1 MLDENGQPR
10 LEDERDEILDR
21 IARLPSDAQEAPTLC
36 AYAGELSYRIHLSA
50 ESEPDGADLELAAE
64 AFALA
69 FAAPGA
75 DDDWHA
81 WRIVY
86 AHVRAIQYDADP
98 SPELLSSCW
107 ELLLSGTASL
117 SADDPTYDAPRALGS
132 HLLALCA
139 KERYRQAPDAPHEE
153 RIALLDE
160 AVNRSADAEG
170 VLEAGSEEAVD
181 LWEAQGFLRL
191 ERFLL
196 GGRVED
202 AAAAAA
208 HYKAVLE
215 AALPGTD
222 LPLVRH
228 SVGIA
233 LLLHGRA
240 TADRD
245 ELEEAREAFGT
256 AVRDARRRTGEDPW
270 WAGEAESRALFVRFM
285 IWSTWKDQAH
295 AAAGEVELTALLAR
309 PGAEEEL
316 LPQFL
321 DGFGRLLYERASVRG
336 DGAGCD
342 RGIALMRRAVT
353 EWLPERD
360 GKITAAAMFLAYCQQ
375 TRHAADPDPSR
386 IADVAEAAGIVLADE
401 ETHADVRKGARI
413 LAAWARFYGE
423 EQGDDGTTAPQ
434 GDDITTVYNELLNDI
449 DAGVTFLDFSE
460 NDEDFPGLMA
470 GYSPQR
476 QAAVF
481 DEMYTEWRAIEPGPG
496 RARAAAMLL
505 SHLRILDPH
514 GAHVSAAQKDEL
526 MAAAFEHGQDDPA
539 WQRTAHMTVGAA
551 RMADEMA
558 GAGSGMDTVLDHF
571 AQAQAAGARAGGGS
585 GGHGLDLA
593 RIMATS
599 HRGQTG
605 GGADDVE
612 AARAQWRELRDHP
625 GLSPHKRRIM
635 DAQQASF
642 DAQAAIRRGDLA
654 AADRHT
660 GVVIE
665 VHAGLDPDD
674 PSRAELWTLIE
685 INRGIRDDLA
695 DDLGEPP
702 APPLVGRPTAARLRR
717 EAARLPRDHRAW
729 VLGDS
734 GITRFVRA
742 GKTQDPAD
750 LAEAM
755 ELLEEA
761 HDLVDEGSDSK
772 LRYAGSLG
780 GCHLAL
786 AVLQRDPR
794 ARDRHLA
801 RGIEMLE
808 YSYGVVG
815 GPEHR
820 LYASTGLG
828 LARAYRTRDSLRADD
843 RAHARRIGLDAL
855 RGHAWAALLQS
866 GTEHATQ
873 AAEKATGAALEVAA
887 WCLRDNAPEEAVRA
901 LDACRGLVL
910 HAATTSSTVPERLV
924 AVGREDLAAEWRG
937 AGAAPDQAADP
948 LSAAQASLSVP
959 SALRRRVLAA
969 LTGEEAPPGEGTPQ
983 DRLLDPP
990 TPAEIATALRT
1001 LGKDALIYLVP
1012 ASDDGGGAAVVVT
1025 NGGDTHSVPLP
1036 KLREDAGP
1044 LTTYVPAGEGA
1055 RDMGPVPGYAAAS
1068 PPASSTATPHRDR
1081 LDRLCGWAWYAAMRP
1096 LFDAFA
1102 APRKPGRVPR
1112 LVLVPMGALGLV
1124 PWHAAWDRADDGGR
1138 RYAVQDAEISY
1149 AASARLLCD
1158 VAARTAVPHTGRAL
1172 VVGNPTGDLRYAGEE
1187 ADAVQRV
1194 FYPSG
1199 QFLGG
1204 RSGGLSDGAGTPAEV
1219 VSWLRAGDE
1228 DSGGVL
1234 HLACHAAVTGRAAA
1248 SGSAYLSLHGGELS
1262 AEELTE
1268 ALSGGGRGR
1277 LALVLLAACRSHVS
1291 GRGHNEAYTLST
1303 AFLVAGARSVIGS
1316 LWPVPDD
1323 ATSVL
1328 MFLTHHYLREE
1339 GETPARALRRA
1350 QLWILD
1356 PGRELPPGLP
1366 PVLAERARGVDP
1378 DDLSGWAGFTHLG
1391 Q

>member
-1 MLDENGQPR
+1 MLDENSRSQ
-10 LEDERDEILDR
+10 LEEERDEVLDR
-21 IARLPSDAQEAPTLC
+21 IAELPSDAQEAPVLC
-36 AYAGELSYRIHLSA
+36 AYAGELSYRIYLTA
-50 ESEPDGADLELAAE
+50 GSEPDDADLQLASE

-86 AHVRAIQYDADP
+86 AHVRALEYDAEP
-98 SPELLSSCW
+98 TPELLAQCW
-107 ELLLSGTASL
+107 ELLLDGTESL
-117 SADDPTYDAPRALGS
+117 SADDPAYDAPRVLGR

-139 KERYRQAPDAPHEE
+139 RERYTRAGEAPREE
-153 RIALLDE
+153 RAALLDE
-160 AVNRSADAEG
+160 ALRRSADADTA
-170 VLEAGSEEAVD
+170 LEAGSQEVVD

-191 ERFLL
+191 ERCLL
-196 GGRVED
+196 GGGAEN
-202 AAAAAA
+202 AAAAVA

-215 AALPGTD
+215 AALSGTD
-222 LPLVRH
+222 LPFVRH
-228 SVGIA
+228 SLGVA
-233 LLLHGRA
+233 LLVHGRA

-256 AVRDARRRTGEDPW
+256 AVRDARRRTGEEPS
-270 WAGEAESRALFVRFM
+270 WAGEAESRAVFVRVV

-295 AAAGEVELTALLAR
+295 AAAGEVELIALLKR
-309 PGAEEEL
+309 PGVAEEL
-316 LPQFL
+316 LPQML
-321 DGFGRLLYERASVRG
+321 DGFGRLLYDRANVRG
-336 DGAGCD
+336 DAAGCD

-353 EWLPERD
+353 EWQPERD
-360 GKITAAAMFLAYCQQ
+360 GSVTAAALFLGFCQQ
-375 TRHAADPDPSR
+375 TRHAADPDPAR
-386 IADVAEAAGIVLADE
+386 VADVAEAAALALADE
-401 ETHADVRKGARI
+401 NAVAEVRKGARI
-413 LAAWARFYGE
+413 LAAWAQFRGAEQKDGARSSQDVELKDVYGE
-423 EQGDDGTTAPQ
+423 LFR
-434 GDDITTVYNELLNDI
+434 DIEE
-449 DAGVTFLDFSE
+449 GRTFLDFSGT
-460 NDEDFPGLMA
+460 DEDFPGLLA
-470 GYSPQR
+470 GFSPER

-481 DEMYTEWRAIEPGPG
+481 DEMYAEWSALETGQG
-496 RARAAAMLL
+496 RAKGAALLL

-514 GAHVSAAQKDEL
+514 GVHVSAAQKADL
-526 MAAAFEHGQDDPA
+526 VAAALEHGKDDPQ
-539 WQRTAHMTVGAA
+539 WQHTAHMAA
-551 RMADEMA
+551 GSALMADEMA
-558 GAGSGMDTVLDHF
+558 GAGAGMDAVLDHF

-585 GGHGLDLA
+585 AGHGLDLA
-593 RIMATS
+593 RMMATN

-612 AARAQWRELRDHP
+612 AARAQWRELRDRP
-625 GLSPHKRRIM
+625 GLPAHTRLIM

-642 DAQAAIRRGDLA
+642 DAQTAIRHGDLE

-660 GVVIE
+660 AVVIE
-665 VHAGLDPDD
+665 VHAGLDPED

-685 INRGIRDDLA
+685 IDRMIRDDFA
-695 DDLGEPP
+695 EQIGEPP

-717 EAARLPRDHRAW
+717 DAAKLPRDHRAW

-734 GITRFVRA
+734 GIVRFTRA
-742 GKTQDPAD
+742 KESLDSAA

-755 ELLEEA
+755 ELVQEA
-761 HDLVDEGSDSK
+761 HDLADEGSDSK
-772 LRYAGSLG
+772 LRYASCLG
-780 GCHLAL
+780 AGHCAL
-786 AVLQRDPR
+786 AEIQRDPR
-794 ARDRHLA
+794 ARERHLT

-828 LARAYRTRDSLRADD
+828 LARAYRARDSLRAGD
-843 RAHARRIGLDAL
+843 RATARRIGLDAL

-873 AAEKATGAALEVAA
+873 AAEKATGSALEVTA
-887 WCLRDNAPEEAVRA
+887 WCLRDNAPEDAVRA

-910 HAATTSSTVPERLV
+910 HAATTSSTVPERLA
-924 AVGREDLAAEWRG
+924 AVGREDLADQWRG
-937 AGAAPDQAADP
+937 VGAASGEAADP
-948 LSAAQASLSVP
+948 LSATQAPLSVP

-969 LTGEEAPPGEGTPQ
+969 LTGEEAPPGEGTAQ

-990 TPAEIATALRT
+990 APAEIATALRT
-1001 LGKDALIYLVP
+1001 LGKDALVYLVP
-1012 ASDDGGGAAVVVT
+1012 ASEDGGGAAVVVT
-1025 NGGDTHSVPLP
+1025 NGGDVHSVPLP

-1044 LTTYVPAGEGA
+1044 LKAYTPAGEGV
-1055 RDMGPVPGYAAAS
+1055 RDMGPVPGHAPPAPAPAAA
-1068 PPASSTATPHRDR
+1068 APHRER

-1102 APRKPGRVPR
+1102 APGRPGRVPR

-1124 PWHAAWDRADDGGR
+1124 PWHAAWGHTDSGSR
-1138 RYAVQDAEISY
+1138 RYALQDAEISY

-1194 FYPSG
+1194 FYPDG
-1199 QFLGG
+1199 QFLGD
-1204 RSGGLSDGAGTPAEV
+1204 RSGGRSDGAGTPQEV

-1234 HLACHAAVTGRAAA
+1234 HLACHATVTGR
-1248 SGSAYLSLHGGELS
+1248 SGLRGSAHLSLHDGELS

-1277 LALVLLAACRSHVS
+1277 LGLVLLAACRSHVS

-1328 MFLTHHYLREE
+1328 MFLTHHFLRTE
-1339 GETPARALRRA
+1339 GESPARALRRA

-1356 PGRELPPGLP
+1356 PDRELPPDLP
-1366 PVLAERARGVDP
+1366 PLLAARAGGVDP

>member
-1 MLDENGQPR
+1 MLDENRQPR
-10 LEDERDEILDR
+10 LEDERDEVLDH
-21 IARLPSDAQEAPTLC
+21 IARLPSDAQEAPALC
-36 AYAGELSYRIHLSA
+36 AYAGELSYRIHLAA

-69 FAAPGA
+69 FAAPGT
-75 DDDWHA
+75 DDEWHA
-81 WRIVY
+81 WRILY
-86 AHVRAIQYDADP
+86 AHVRALQYDTAP
-98 SPELLSSCW
+98 SPQLLSECW
-107 ELLLSGTASL
+107 ELLLSGTESL
-117 SADDPTYDAPRALGS
+117 SADDPTYDVPRALGR

-139 KERYRQAPDAPHEE
+139 RERYTRTPQDAPDEE
-153 RIALLDE
+153 RAALLDE
-160 AVNRSADAEG
+160 AVRRCADADEI
-170 VLEAGSEEAVD
+170 LEAGSEESVD
-181 LWEAQGFLRL
+181 LWEVQGFLRL
-191 ERFLL
+191 ERCML
-196 GGRVED
+196 GGGVED
-202 AAAAAA
+202 AAASVA

-228 SVGIA
+228 SLGIA
-233 LLLHGRA
+233 LLVHGRA

-256 AVRDARRRTGEDPW
+256 AVRDARRRTGEEPW
-270 WAGEAESRALFVRFM
+270 WAGEAESRGLFVRFV

-309 PGAEEEL
+309 PGAEEQL

-321 DGFGRLLYERASVRG
+321 DGFGRLLYERASARG
-336 DGAGCD
+336 DAAGCD

-353 EWLPERD
+353 EWRPERD
-360 GKITAAAMFLAYCQQ
+360 GKVTATAMFLGYCQQ
-375 TRHAADPDPSR
+375 SRHAADPDPSR
-386 IADVAEAAGIVLADE
+386 IADVAEAAALVLADE
-401 ETHADVRKGARI
+401 EAHAEVRKGARI

-423 EQGDDGTTAPQ
+423 EPEDGTTSPQ
-434 GDDITTVYNELLNDI
+434 DNGLTTLYRDLLNDI
-449 DAGVTFLDFSE
+449 DEGRTFLDFSGT
-460 NDEDFPGLMA
+460 DEDFPGLFA
-470 GYSPQR
+470 GAGPER
-476 QAAVF
+476 LAAVF
-481 DEMYTEWRAIEPGPG
+481 DEMYAGWREVEPGAG
-496 RARAAAMLL
+496 RAKAAAMLL

-514 GAHVSAAQKDEL
+514 GDHVSAAQKDEL
-526 MAAAFEHGQDDPA
+526 VAAALEHGKDDPA
-539 WQRTAHMTVGAA
+539 WQRTAHMAAGAA

-585 GGHGLDLA
+585 EEHGLDFA

-612 AARAQWRELRDHP
+612 AARAQWRELRDRP
-625 GLSPHKRRIM
+625 GLSPHKRRVM

-642 DAQAAIRRGDLA
+642 DAQAAIRRGDIA
-654 AADRHT
+654 AADRNIA
-660 GVVIE
+660 VVME
-665 VHAGLDPDD
+665 VHAGLDPED

-685 INRGIRDDLA
+685 LDRMVRDDFA
-695 DDLGEPP
+695 EGIGEPP
-702 APPLVGRPTAARLRR
+702 APPLVGRPTAAKLRR
-717 EAARLPRDHRAW
+717 DAAKLPRDHRAW

-734 GITRFVRA
+734 GIARFVRA

-755 ELLEEA
+755 ELVQEA

-772 LRYAGSLG
+772 LRYANCLG
-780 GCHLAL
+780 AGHCAL
-786 AVLQRDPR
+786 AAIQRDPR
-794 ARDRHLA
+794 ARDRHLT
-801 RGIEMLE
+801 RGVEMLE
-808 YSYGVVG
+808 YAYGVVG

-828 LARAYRTRDSLRADD
+828 LARAYRTRDSLHAGD

-924 AVGREDLAAEWRG
+924 AVGREDLAAQWRE
-937 AGAAPDQAADP
+937 AGAATDQAPDP
-948 LSAAQASLSVP
+948 LSAAQAPLSVP
-959 SALRRRVLAA
+959 SALRRRVLPA

-1025 NGGDTHSVPLP
+1025 NGGDVHSVPLP

-1044 LTTYVPAGEGA
+1044 LATYVPAGDGA
-1055 RDMGPVPGYAAAS
+1055 RDMGPVPGYAPAA
-1068 PPASSTATPHRDR
+1068 PPAARPHRDR

-1124 PWHAAWDRADDGGR
+1124 PWHAAWDQVGDGSR
-1138 RYAVQDAEISY
+1138 RYALQDAEISY

-1204 RSGGLSDGAGTPAEV
+1204 RSGGRSDGAGTPAEV

-1234 HLACHAAVTGRAAA
+1234 HLACHASVTGRAAA
-1248 SGSAYLSLHGGELS
+1248 RGSAYLSLHGGELS

-1277 LALVLLAACRSHVS
+1277 LGLVLLAACRSHVS

-1356 PGRELPPGLP
+1356 PDRELPPGLP
-1366 PVLAERARGVDP
+1366 PLLAERARGVDA

>member
-1 MLDENGQPR
+1 MLDENRQPQ

-21 IARLPSDAQEAPTLC
+21 IARLPSDAPEAPALC
-36 AYAGELSYRIHLSA
+36 AYAGELSYRIYLSA
-50 ESEPDGADLELAAE
+50 DAEPDGADLELAAE

-69 FAAPGA
+69 FETPDA

-81 WRIVY
+81 WRIVH
-86 AHVRAIQYDADP
+86 AHVRALQYDADP
-98 SPELLSSCW
+98 TPELLQGCW
-107 ELLLSGTASL
+107 ESVLAGTESL
-117 SADDPTYDAPRALGS
+117 SADDPVYDETRTLGR

-139 KERYRQAPDAPHEE
+139 KERYSQAPQDAPQEE
-153 RIALLDE
+153 RAALLDE
-160 AVNRSADAEG
+160 AVRRCADAHA
-170 VLEAGSEEAVD
+170 VLEAGSQEAVD
-181 LWEAQGFLRL
+181 LWEALGYLHL
-191 ERFLL
+191 ERCGLH
-196 GGRVED
+196 GGTDD
-202 AAAAAA
+202 AAASVT

-228 SVGIA
+228 SLGIA
-233 LLLHGRA
+233 LLVHGRA

-256 AVRDARRRTGEDPW
+256 AVRDARRSTGEEPW
-270 WAGEAESRALFVRFM
+270 WAGEAESRAVFVRVM
-285 IWSTWKDQAH
+285 IWSTWKDHAH

-309 PGAEEEL
+309 PGMEEEL
-316 LPQFL
+316 LPQML
-321 DGFGRLLYERASVRG
+321 DGFGRLLYERAGVRG

-342 RGIALMRRAVT
+342 RAIALMRRAVT
-353 EWLPERD
+353 EWRPERD
-360 GKITAAAMFLAYCQQ
+360 GKVTAAALFLGYCQQ
-375 TRHAADPDPSR
+375 TRHAVDPDPSR
-386 IADVAEAAGIVLADE
+386 IADVAEAAALALADE
-401 ETHADVRKGARI
+401 QALPEVRKGARI
-413 LAAWARFYGE
+413 LAAWARFYGG
-423 EQGDDGTTAPQ
+423 EQEGGTKPAP
-434 GDDITTVYNELLNDI
+434 GDDITAVYGDLLNDI
-449 DAGVTFLDFSE
+449 EEGRTFLDFGGA
-460 NDEDFPGLMA
+460 DEDFPGLFA
-470 GYSPQR
+470 GYSPER

-481 DEMYTEWRAIEPGPG
+481 DEMYAGWRAEEPGPG

-514 GAHVSAAQKDEL
+514 GDHVSAAQKDEL
-526 MAAAFEHGQDDPA
+526 AAAALEHGKDDPA
-539 WQRTAHMTVGAA
+539 WQATAHLAAGAA
-551 RMADEMA
+551 RMTDEMA
-558 GAGSGMDTVLDHF
+558 GAGRGMDAVLDHF
-571 AQAQAAGARAGGGS
+571 AQAQAAGALAGGGAD
-585 GGHGLDLA
+585 GEHGLDLA

-612 AARAQWRELRDHP
+612 SARAQWLELRDRP
-625 GLSPHKRRIM
+625 GLSPHKRRVM

-642 DAQAAIRRGDLA
+642 DAQAAVRRGDLA
-654 AADRHT
+654 AADRHID
-660 GVVIE
+660 VVIE

-685 INRGIRDDLA
+685 LDRMVRDDFA
-695 DDLGEPP
+695 EGIGEPL

-734 GITRFVRA
+734 GIARFVRA
-742 GKTQDPAD
+742 GRTRDPAD

-755 ELLEEA
+755 ELLQEA

-772 LRYAGSLG
+772 LRYASTLG
-780 GCHLAL
+780 GSHCAL
-786 AVLQRDPR
+786 SAIQRDPR

-808 YSYGVVG
+808 YAFGMVG

-828 LARAYRTRDSLRADD
+828 LARAYRNRDSLRTHD
-843 RAHARRIGLDAL
+843 RANARRIGLDAL

-910 HAATTSSTVPERLV
+910 HAATTSSTVPERLA
-924 AVGREDLAAEWRG
+924 AVGREDLAAQWSGVGG
-937 AGAAPDQAADP
+937 APEQAADP
-948 LSAAQASLSVP
+948 LSATQTTLSVP

-1001 LGKDALIYLVP
+1001 LRKDALIYLVP

-1025 NGGDTHSVPLP
+1025 NGGDVHSVPLP

-1044 LTTYVPAGEGA
+1044 LRTYTPAGEGA
-1055 RDMGPVPGYAAAS
+1055 RDMGPVPGYA
-1068 PPASSTATPHRDR
+1068 PPAPAPAAPPHRER

-1124 PWHAAWDRADDGGR
+1124 PWHAAWDRTDAGSR
-1138 RYAVQDAEISY
+1138 RYALQDAEISY

-1194 FYPSG
+1194 FYPDG
-1199 QFLGG
+1199 QFLGD
-1204 RSGGLSDGAGTPAEV
+1204 RSGGRSDGTGTPQEV
-1219 VSWLRAGDE
+1219 VSWLRAGEE

-1234 HLACHAAVTGRAAA
+1234 HLACHATVTGRSGTA
-1248 SGSAYLSLHGGELS
+1248 GSAHLSLSGGKLW

-1277 LALVLLAACRSHVS
+1277 LGLVLLAACRSHVS

-1328 MFLTHHYLREE
+1328 MFLTHHFLRQE
-1339 GETPARALRRA
+1339 GEPPARALRRA
-1350 QLWILD
+1350 QLWILN
-1356 PGRELPPGLP
+1356 PERELPPGLP
-1366 PVLAERARGVDP
+1366 PLLAERVGSVDP

>member
-1 MLDENGQPR
+1 MLQG
-10 LEDERDEILDR
+10 ERAEILDHL
-21 IARLPSDAQEAPTLC
+21 ARLPSDAQEAPALC

-50 ESEPDGADLELAAE
+50 DGDPDGADLELAAE

-69 FAAPGA
+69 FAAPGT

-86 AHVRAIQYDADP
+86 AHVRALQYDTDP
-98 SPELLSSCW
+98 SRQLLDDCW
-107 ELLLSGTASL
+107 ELLLAGTASL
-117 SADDPTYDAPRALGS
+117 SAGDSVYDDTRVLGR

-139 KERYRQAPDAPHEE
+139 KERYVRCSPDAPGEVRAE
-153 RIALLDE
+153 LLDE
-160 AVNRSADAEG
+160 ALRRCADAHA
-170 VLEAGSEEAVD
+170 VLEAGGEESVD

-191 ERFLL
+191 ERCALR
-196 GGRVED
+196 GAVED

-228 SVGIA
+228 SLGLA
-233 LLLHGRA
+233 LLVHGRA

-256 AVRDARRRTGEDPW
+256 AVRDARRSTGEEPW
-270 WAGEAESRALFVRFM
+270 WAGEAEGRAVFVRVV

-295 AAAGEVELTALLAR
+295 GAAGEVELTALLAR
-309 PGAEEEL
+309 PGVEEQL

-321 DGFGRLLYERASVRG
+321 DGFGRLLYERAAARG
-336 DGAGCD
+336 DAAGCD
-342 RGIALMRRAVT
+342 RGIALMRRAVA
-353 EWLPERD
+353 EWQSERD
-360 GKITAAAMFLAYCQQ
+360 GTVTATAILLAGFQQ
-375 TRHAADPDPSR
+375 ARYGDDPDPR
-386 IADVAEAAGIVLADE
+386 RVADVADAAGIVLADE
-401 ETHADVRKGARI
+401 RAHPEVRKMARL
-413 LAAWARFYGE
+413 LAAWARHEGGQQADGDGTPVRDDDFTALYGE
-423 EQGDDGTTAPQ
+423 FIDDVEEGRR
-434 GDDITTVYNELLNDI
+434 
-449 DAGVTFLDFSE
+449 FLDFSGS
-460 NDEDFPGLMA
+460 DEDFPGLFA
-470 GYSPQR
+470 GFGPER
-476 QAAVF
+476 LADAF
-481 DEMYTEWRAIEPGPG
+481 DKAYVQWSAEEPGPG

-505 SHLRILDPH
+505 FHLRVLDPH
-514 GAHVSAAQKDEL
+514 GDHVTAEQKDEL
-526 MAAAFEHGQDDPA
+526 VAAALDHGKDDPE
-539 WQRTAHMTVGAA
+539 WQRTAHMAAGTA
-551 RMADEMA
+551 RMVDEMA
-558 GAGSGMDTVLDHF
+558 GSGGGMDAVLDHF
-571 AQAQAAGARAGGGS
+571 AQAEAAGARAGGGA

-612 AARAQWRELRDHP
+612 AARAGWRKLRDNP
-625 GLSPHKRRIM
+625 RLSPRTRRVM

-654 AADRHT
+654 DADRNIA
-660 GVVIE
+660 VVIE
-665 VHAGLDPDD
+665 VHAGLDPED

-685 INRGIRDDLA
+685 LDRMIRDDFA
-695 DDLGEPP
+695 ERTGEPP
-702 APPLVGRPTAARLRR
+702 APPLAGRPTAARLRR

-734 GITRFVRA
+734 GIARFVRA
-742 GKTQDPAD
+742 GKTQDAAE

-755 ELLEEA
+755 ELVQEA
-761 HDLVDEGSDSK
+761 HDMVDEGSDSK
-772 LRYAGSLG
+772 LRYANCLG
-780 GCHLAL
+780 TGNCAL
-786 AVLQRDPR
+786 AEIQRDPR

-801 RGIEMLE
+801 QGIAMLE
-808 YSYGVVG
+808 YSFGAVG

-828 LARAYRTRDSLRADD
+828 LARAYRTRGSLREDD
-843 RAHARRIGLDAL
+843 RANARRIGLDAL
-855 RGHAWAALLQS
+855 RGHTWAALLQS

-873 AAEKATGAALEVAA
+873 AAAKATASALEVAA
-887 WCLRDNAPEEAVRA
+887 WCLRDNVPEEAVRA

-910 HAATTSSTVPERLV
+910 HAATTSSTVPERLA
-924 AVGREDLAAEWRG
+924 AVGREDLASEWRG
-937 AGAAPDQAADP
+937 VGAEPDQASDP
-948 LSAAQASLSVP
+948 LSATQAPLSVP

-969 LTGEEAPPGEGTPQ
+969 LTGEEAPPGDGTPQ

-990 TPAEIATALRT
+990 TPTEIATALRT
-1001 LGKDALIYLVP
+1001 LGKDALVYLVP
-1012 ASDDGGGAAVVVT
+1012 ASDDGGGAAVLVT
-1025 NGGDTHSVPLP
+1025 NGGDVHSVPLP
-1036 KLREDAGP
+1036 KLMEDAGP
-1044 LTTYVPAGEGA
+1044 LRAYTPAGEGS
-1055 RDMGPVPGYAAAS
+1055 RDMGPVPGYAAA
-1068 PPASSTATPHRDR
+1068 TAAPTPLRDR

-1124 PWHAAWDRADDGGR
+1124 PWHAAWGQVGDGRR
-1138 RYAVQDAEISY
+1138 RYALQDAEISY

-1158 VAARTAVPHTGRAL
+1158 VAARAAVPHTGRAL

-1204 RSGGLSDGAGTPAEV
+1204 RSGDTSDGPGTPQEV
-1219 VSWLRAGDE
+1219 VAWLRAGEE

-1234 HLACHAAVTGRAAA
+1234 HLACHAAVTGRSAAR
-1248 SGSAYLSLHGGELS
+1248 GSAYLSLHGGELS

-1268 ALSGGGRGR
+1268 ALSGEGRGR
-1277 LALVLLAACRSHVS
+1277 LGLVLLAACRSHVS

-1328 MFLTHHYLREE
+1328 MFLTHHFLRVE
-1339 GETPARALRRA
+1339 GERPARALRRA

-1356 PGRELPPGLP
+1356 PDRELPQGLP
-1366 PVLAERARGVDP
+1366 PLLADRARGVDP